1 MQLVDAKHVERFI
14 DRRNPACFGD
24 LSKKALEVLW
34 ARAVY
39 GLTPGVSI
47 GMPRARH
54 IR

>member
-24 LSKKALEVLW
+24 LSKEALEVLGT
-34 ARAVY
+34 RDRY
-39 GLTPGVSI
+39 GRTPGVSI

-54 IR
+54 IK